1 MKIFAL
7 TLAALASAQKKKGN
21 KNKNNNYAPTTDA
34 PTTDAPTTEYPGTD
48 APGPYGGGAGG
59 AYGDPHF
66 MVKSPSQSAL
76 CFDFNPAEGTDMN
89 LLVDP
94 ESALAISATAKGRAN
109 GKVFMDSIHFASPGG
124 AHLEFDVDGVHVA
137 GLGDGSAASAA
148 HPLTGAQSYGDIHF
162 IEKWSVD
169 GLHEHTK
176 VQIEDGPVFVIKGN
190 LKKESLSFA
199 VEDTEG
205 ISSRSRGII
214 GQFIRDDSYFITDN
228 GDDTATV
235 VSGGMSVEATR
246 ENFHHTSNCW
256 VINDEDMLFMMANL

>member
-7 TLAALASAQKKKGN
+7 TLAALASAQKNKNK

-34 PTTDAPTTEYPGTD
+34 PTTEPNDPGTD
-48 APGPYGGGAGG
+48 APGPYSGGAGG

-76 CFDFNPAEGTDMN
+76 CFDFNPSEGTDMN

-94 ESALAISATAKGRAN
+94 LTALSISATAKGRDN

-124 AHLEFDVDGVHVA
+124 AHLEFDIDGVHVA
-137 GLGDGSAASAA
+137 GLGDAVVTSA
-148 HPLTGAQSYGDIHF
+148 HPLTGAQSYGDINF

-176 VQIEDGPVFVIKGN
+176 VQIEDGPVFIIKGN

-205 ISSRSRGII
+205 ISNRSRGII
-214 GQFIRDDSYFITDN
+214 GQFIRDDSYFIAEN

-235 VSGGMSVEATR
+235 TSGGMSVEATR